1 MLMVR
6 EVVCQKCCI
15 FDSSTPL
22 PMKRYAPG
30 WLLTASVLLTTLLPH
45 RIQAQIIES
54 DYQVVLGASINLY
67 KNLSG
72 HAFKNNFPGIK
83 AFVGFS
89 STNRLFIHE
98 RLENNYGLFN
108 FSVNVAIYNKSLGN
122 SLNILYQDNQVDLT
136 SSFSLGIMQHADLP
150 YLKQMQTINNVPFY
164 NLRHNARYAGI
175 ISTNFILN
183 STGRHQTVGA
193 ISLTVDQVSVN
204 YYNDGGP
211 LIGKGFGWDRA
222 WYWNVLLSPLLLTA
236 DLVSGLGDGFDRW
249 WTGGMGVYYHT
260 DREFNRW
267 EATFDQFTGYHR
279 LVFELGSIFGTDV
292 QDYDL
297 FQAYNPALSEDQSMN
312 LKSDRR
318 FANSFNSSAYSF
330 RYFFDNQFSANI
342 GVIGSLRDHRIERFF
357 ALQDIIHVLKR
368 DPLHPNNDINR
379 LFYGVSYY
387 NPIEVR

>member
-1 MLMVR
+1 MINTLAM
-6 EVVCQKCCI
+6 KHP
-15 FDSSTPL
+15 PL
-22 PMKRYAPG
+22 H
-30 WLLTASVLLTTLLPH
+30 WLLPAILICGLWAPPH
-45 RIQAQIIES
+45 IKAQIVES
-54 DYQVVLGASINLY
+54 QYQVVLGASINLY

-83 AFVGFS
+83 AFAGFS

-108 FSVNVAIYNKSLGN
+108 FSINLAIYNKSLGN
-122 SLNILYQDNQVDLT
+122 SLNILYQDNQLDLT
-136 SSFSLGIMQHADLP
+136 SSFSLGLMQHADLP
-150 YLKQMQTINNVPFY
+150 YLKHVQTINNVPFY

-193 ISLTVDQVSVN
+193 VSVTIDEVSVN

-211 LIGKGFGWDRA
+211 IIGKGFGWDRP
-222 WYWNVLLSPLLLTA
+222 WYWNVLLSPLLTTA
-236 DLVSGLGDGFDRW
+236 DIVSGLGDGFDRW
-249 WTGGMGVYYHT
+249 WTGGMGIYYHT

-279 LVFELGSIFGTDV
+279 LVFELGSIMGTDV

-297 FQAYNPALSEDQSMN
+297 FQGFDPTMVDSPGFN

-330 RYFFDNQFSANI
+330 RYFFDHQFSANV
-342 GVIGSLRDHRIERFF
+342 GVIGSLRNQKNERFF

-387 NPIEVR
+387 NPIEIR